1 MVTFD
6 IVYKHYYS
14 VALQAWVLPKNIRR
28 KIENTSING
37 DIDHAA
43 DLPKT
48 KNGDTNTGKAT
59 VVLLTS
65 LSISTN
71 PTATIS
77 TIGREGEYMRTAM
90 DRGLAVPT
98 SLLPLRQKDP
108 GTMTTM
114 VTHFGICF
122 VYVAHNISL
131 IFIWGVIDLPLPE
144 EQLALPVAE

>member
-1 MVTFD
+1 MPKKINMSNFGLNLGQTAEDSEMFTSNWLSSKLGRLVRKLSLNFHQFVVTFD

-59 VVLLTS
+59 VV
-65 LSISTN
+65 
-71 PTATIS
+71 
-77 TIGREGEYMRTAM
+77 
-90 DRGLAVPT
+90 
-98 SLLPLRQKDP
+98 
-108 GTMTTM
+108 
-114 VTHFGICF
+114 C
-122 VYVAHNISL
+122 
-131 IFIWGVIDLPLPE
+131 
-144 EQLALPVAE
+144 